1 MAPKS
6 WSQVAQS
13 TPTGNA
19 SNVTSGTAAGNFL
32 LDQAPSLPGVS
43 SDVRPV
49 ASSAHGSSNANNTS
63 GKGQAHSSSRG
74 AGRPA
79 NAWTG
84 QLDSRTE
91 VAGG

>member
-1 MAPKS
+1 MPPKS

-43 SDVRPV
+43 SGVRPV
-49 ASSAHGSSNANNTS
+49 ASAAYGSSNSNTG

-91 VAGG
+91 AAGG